1 MAERYATQTG
11 LWTAATFGGSLPQV
25 GDTVHANG
33 YTVTIDQDVTVA
45 ALTTRTGAVAVAG
58 GLFSL
63 SSGVTLT
70 ADLICGT
77 STCVAFGGGSGVLAT
92 IVGNLYGSN
101 TTGSVYAVNCSTAG
115 TLTITG
121 TPVGGTVT
129 SSICVNI
136 TGTGHVVVY
145 GNPTG
150 GTAAGGSNHGIRYSG
165 SGTLRVHGNAIGA
178 PTGGSTNTAGI
189 SNGSSA
195 GTIYL
200 HGNALADLGPGVASN
215 VAGHVH
221 VYGDSVGGV
230 PYTTGGVWLTGSS
243 TGNIYVY
250 GTARSSAI
258 GLGPGAANGG
268 TGSGCILVQAA
279 EVGAGGAWPITGK
292 VLFHDL
298 QNVAFGV
305 RNTAGAL
312 RTVGVR
318 PHSPFSAPKTF
329 GVI

>member
-1 MAERYATQTG
+1 MAERYAVTTG
-11 LWTAATFGGSLPQV
+11 VWEAATFNGGTLPGV
-25 GDTVHANG
+25 NDTVHANG

-45 ALTTRTGAVAVAG
+45 ALTTRIGAVAGDG

-70 ADLICGT
+70 ADLFCGT

-115 TLTITG
+115 TLTIAG

-129 SSICVNI
+129 SSMCVNI
-136 TGTGHVVVY
+136 TGSGHVVVY

-195 GTIYL
+195 GTIHL
-200 HGNALADLGPGVASN
+200 HGNALADVGPGVSSN

-221 VYGDSVGGV
+221 VYGDSVGGI

-250 GTARSSAI
+250 GTARSSAT
-258 GLGPGAANGG
+258 GLGPGALNSS
-268 TGSGCILVQAA
+268 TGSACMFIQAA
-279 EVGAGGAWPITGK
+279 EQGAGGGWPIAGK
-292 VLFHDL
+292 VLFHDF
-298 QNVAFGV
+298 NNITFGV
-305 RNTAGAL
+305 RNAANTL
-312 RTVGVR
+312 KTIGVL
-318 PHSPFSAPKTF
+318 PHSSFNTPRAFT
-329 GVI
+329 